1 MTAYADAEKYSG
13 TLIHS
18 LRTRSG
24 AAGND
29 PNDRRH
35 TGPRSY
41 AELKTPPVATAQL
54 AQPLRGSQLLSNETG
69 HRTRMERLLRIAEQ
83 VDERTPRQ
91 SEALQREHK
100 GERQQIMREELETGR
115 GPFPEQLRII
125 LNQCE
130 AFGRQLQIVELGL
143 KEIKQELRSAEKRIQ
158 KTATEQHN
166 ALEQSLR
173 ATEPKIEAGEQNWRR
188 IDEWRQNAE
197 QRFNDTDEQLQ
208 ATVQRLQDFQQQLT
222 DAVSQ
227 IKTFEPQIKS
237 CEDRLERNTVLPT
250 KRLENVEVSIGALV
264 RHIEQLKA
272 DRSEVSDARLKKL
285 QAMFNSNRRMQ
296 GLAFVAWMMSLLLV
310 GYIGFGNRAWS
321 IFAEYLSQ

>member
-1 MTAYADAEKYSG
+1 MTAYADAEKYSA

-18 LRTRSG
+18 LRTRSR

-29 PNDRRH
+29 PNDGRH

-41 AELKTPPVATAQL
+41 AELKTPGPVATAQL
-54 AQPLRGSQLLSNETG
+54 ARPLRGSQLLSNETG
-69 HRTRMERLLRIAEQ
+69 HRTRMERLLRIAEE
-83 VDERTPRQ
+83 VDERTPCQ

-100 GERQQIMREELETGR
+100 GERQQIMRGDLETGR
-115 GPFPEQLRII
+115 GPFPE
-125 LNQCE
+125 CE